1 MWQQGFNNKITQT
14 NSGLA
19 GGIPGLGESPHPLP
33 VLHAEKALRLTARGV
48 QIGPVRL
55 AWTRLLGIYQGVEML
70 KIQLCS
76 GSDSGVIWS
85 DSGGLLPQR
94 EHAEKRK

>member
-1 MWQQGFNNKITQT
+1 
-14 NSGLA
+14 
-19 GGIPGLGESPHPLP
+19 
-33 VLHAEKALRLTARGV
+33 
-48 QIGPVRL
+48 
-55 AWTRLLGIYQGVEML
+55 ML